1 MMIKNLK
8 KAAERILKAVQ
19 DSERIILYGDGDLDG
34 VTSVIILKET
44 IKTLGGKISSVYF
57 PDRETEGYGVTK
69 KALDFLK
76 KFSPALLITL
86 DCGIGNFKEI
96 KEAKKLGFSVI
107 VVDHH
112 KVLDK
117 LPKADIIVD
126 PKQKGDKYLFKE
138 LATVGITFKLSELL
152 LGEKMTESL
161 RKNFLELVALATIA
175 DMMPKVDENKVF
187 IEEGLGYLENSWRPG
202 IKALFEADFLKD
214 YNLHEKVSKV
224 ISMLN
229 IRDVENRLPGSFF
242 ILTNSSPQELSGL
255 IANLREKQKVRKEK
269 IKEILEEMERRI
281 SKSQDPII
289 FEGDSDWD
297 YPLISY
303 IGSIVCRDFE
313 KPTFVFKKLK
323 EESQGTVRVPSGI
336 DSVSLM
342 GKCKDLLITYGGHA
356 KASGFRL
363 KNENLEKFKS
373 CLIKNL

>member
-8 KAAERILKAVQ
+8 KAAERILKAIE

-57 PDRETEGYGVTK
+57 PDREIEGYGVTK

-76 KFSPALLITL
+76 KFSPALFIAM

-96 KEAKKLGFSVI
+96 KEAKKMGFSVI

-117 LPKADIIVD
+117 LPEADIVVD

-138 LATVGITFKLSELL
+138 LAAVGIVFKLSELL
-152 LGEKMTESL
+152 LKEKMTESL
-161 RKNFLELVALATIA
+161 RKNFLELVALATVA
-175 DMMPKVDENKVF
+175 DMMPKVDENKIF

-202 IKALFEADFLKD
+202 IKALIEADFLKD

-229 IRDVENRLPGSFF
+229 IRDVENRLPTSFF
-242 ILTNSSPQELSGL
+242 ILTNSSPQELS
-255 IANLREKQKVRKEK
+255 
-269 IKEILEEMERRI
+269 
-281 SKSQDPII
+281 
-289 FEGDSDWD
+289 
-297 YPLISY
+297 
-303 IGSIVCRDFE
+303 
-313 KPTFVFKKLK
+313 
-323 EESQGTVRVPSGI
+323 
-336 DSVSLM
+336 
-342 GKCKDLLITYGGHA
+342 
-356 KASGFRL
+356 
-363 KNENLEKFKS
+363 
-373 CLIKNL
+373 

>member
-1 MMIKNLK
+1 MIKNLK
-8 KAAERILKAVQ
+8 KAKERILKAVE

-44 IKTLGGKISSVYF
+44 IKTLGGEVSSVYF
-57 PDRETEGYGVTK
+57 PDRETEGYGITK

-76 KFSPALLITL
+76 KISPALLIAM

-96 KEAKKLGFSVI
+96 KEAKKMGFSVI
-107 VVDHH
+107 VIDHH

-117 LPKADIIVD
+117 LPEADIIVD
-126 PKQKGDKYLFKE
+126 PKQKGDESLFKE
-138 LATVGITFKLSELL
+138 LAAVGIVFKLSELL
-152 LGEKMTESL
+152 LKEKMTESL
-161 RKNFLELVALATIA
+161 RKNFLELVALATVA
-175 DMMPKVDENKVF
+175 DMMPKVDENKIF

-214 YNLHEKVSKV
+214 YNLHEKVSKI

-229 IRDVENRLPGSFF
+229 IRDVKNRMPGSFS
-242 ILTNSSPQELSGL
+242 ILTNSSPQELAKL
-255 IANLREKQKVRKEK
+255 VADLKEKQKIRKEK
-269 IKEILEEMERRI
+269 IKEILEEIERRI
-281 SKSQDPII
+281 SKNQDPII
-289 FEGDSDWD
+289 FEGDSSWD
-297 YPLISY
+297 YPLVAY
-303 IGSIVCRDFE
+303 IGSIVCRDFK

-342 GKCKDLLITYGGHA
+342 GKCKELLITYGGHA